1 MTSSG
6 NDNSTPTI
14 TTETVDFW
22 FDPVCPWAWMTS
34 RWMLEVE
41 KVRDVRTDFHVM
53 SLSVL
58 NEGRDDLDPG
68 YAARLPEW
76 WGPVR
81 VVMAAEQKY
90 GAEVLRDLY
99 TALGTRHHVD
109 GREYDR
115 ELYVEALEE
124 VGLDASLADAAD
136 STEHDDAIRASHE
149 TGISKVGQEV
159 GTPVIAIAD
168 VAFFGPVMSPAPQG
182 EQAGRIFDGAQL
194 LAGYDGFFELKRT
207 RTRDPILN

>member
-6 NDNSTPTI
+6 NTSFAPT
-14 TTETVDFW
+14 TATETVDFW

-58 NEGRDDLDPG
+58 NEDRDDLDPG

-81 VVMAAEQKY
+81 VVMAAEQKH

-124 VGLDASLADAAD
+124 VGLDASLADAAET
-136 STEHDDAIRASHE
+136 TELDDAIRASHE

-159 GTPVIAIAD
+159 GTPVVAIGD
-168 VAFFGPVMSPAPQG
+168 VAFFGPVMSPAPEG
-182 EQAGRIFDGAQL
+182 EEAGRIFDGARL

-207 RTRDPILN
+207 RTRDPILT